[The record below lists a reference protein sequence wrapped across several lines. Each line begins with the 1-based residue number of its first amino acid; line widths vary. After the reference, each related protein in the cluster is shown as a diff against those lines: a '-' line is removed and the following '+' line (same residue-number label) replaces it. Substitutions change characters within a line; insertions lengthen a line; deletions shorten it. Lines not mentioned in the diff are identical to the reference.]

1 MISTYTVAP
10 FRPLP
15 TERLVRQLWTRPS
28 GAGVAPTGFA
38 PAADVY
44 REGDDLVARF
54 DLPGVDPERDVTV
67 ELEGRRLVVRGER
80 RDQRVVE
87 APADEA
93 SDDAEQAEGE
103 QPAAG
108 TDEAAETTLAGR
120 RVREVRFGE
129 FRRTVTLPKTAEADA
144 VRASYDAG
152 VLTVTV
158 PAAGVPRLPLPREG
172 PAAAGGRTAGAP
184 PAAAPARRPGRARP
198 CAVGRRGR
206 HPRGAGPVRP
216 PDGDLSPCPVADGSR
231 VFG

>member
-15 TERLVRQLWTRPS
+15 TERVVRQLWARPA
-28 GAGVAPTGFA
+28 GAPVARTGYA

-87 APADEA
+87 APAAETTEA
-93 SDDAEQAEGE
+93 ADGE
-103 QPAAG
+103 QPESGADETGA
-108 TDEAAETTLAGR
+108 DEAAEVAPAGR
-120 RVREVRFGE
+120 RVREVRFGA

-158 PAAGVPRLPLPREG
+158 AGVF
-172 PAAAGGRTAGAP
+172 A
-184 PAAAPARRPGRARP
+184 GRAPQRIEVTR
-198 CAVGRRGR
+198 A
-206 HPRGAGPVRP
+206 A
-216 PDGDLSPCPVADGSR
+216 
-231 VFG
+231 

>member
-54 DLPGVDPERDVTV
+54 DLPGVNPERDVTV

-87 APADEA
+87 APVARPSDEE
-93 SDDAEQAEGE
+93 SDDAEQAE
-103 QPAAG
+103 AS
-108 TDEAAETTLAGR
+108 TDEAAEVAPAGR

-158 PAAGVPRLPLPREG
+158 AGVF
-172 PAAAGGRTAGAP
+172 A
-184 PAAAPARRPGRARP
+184 GRAPQRIEVTR
-198 CAVGRRGR
+198 A
-206 HPRGAGPVRP
+206 A
-216 PDGDLSPCPVADGSR
+216 
-231 VFG
+231 